1 MTDDIRALEIRVIE
15 LAKQDHRGC
24 APEVCGGSR
33 LDPCALRNAIDALTY
48 ACPECNAGGHTCP
61 GDGEPIPHGATD
73 CGEHSEPPAPK
84 IDEDAQYLAELFL
97 EVGDE
102 WLKYVEWRDGQQAK
116 IEHWIDNVTRVIYA
130 DSLELIGEF
139 EVTASAR
146 RLPPPGPEDD
156 DALRD
161 DPIWVPRTWTD
172 VRSGDDVRLP
182 GTDNYAHVQRAV
194 HQAWQVDPRTG
205 TSSYNPPRALAW
217 SGVKVTLYSTAEDGT
232 RGFATQVSEFTM
244 DPVKPIE
251 IKLTRSEVEAIE
263 LLGWDNRLELIVE
276 GEAKQ

>member
-102 WLKYVEWRDGQQAK
+102 WLA
-116 IEHWIDNVTRVIYA
+116 
-130 DSLELIGEF
+130 
-139 EVTASAR
+139 
-146 RLPPPGPEDD
+146 P
-156 DALRD
+156 D

-263 LLGWDNRLELIVE
+263 LLGWDNRLELITE
-276 GEAKQ
+276 GEVGQ